1 MTNSD
6 FKLNKKEIIYY
17 NSKRREKNNLNKISM
32 RKNLLDEEIEKK
44 LLMSEEDYKN
54 GRTKKAEDVFKL
66 WKEKY
71 GI

>member
-1 MTNSD
+1 M
-6 FKLNKKEIIYY
+6 
-17 NSKRREKNNLNKISM
+17 NKISM